1 MPLNIKH
8 PDADRLARELAKRR
22 KQSITEVVIGAL
34 EDALAKERR
43 ALRAPG
49 VARELLG
56 IGDRFSSLPSLD
68 QRSDDDIIG
77 YNQHGL
83 DGYRHIRGYGDFAAR
98 TRKRSLRRIGGNC
111 FNPADFSGFSTR
123 GRHDRGSQER

>member
-49 VARELLG
+49 VAQELLG

-68 QRSDDDIIG
+68 QRSDDDILG
-77 YNQHGL
+77 Y
-83 DGYRHIRGYGDFAAR
+83 D
-98 TRKRSLRRIGGNC
+98 T
-111 FNPADFSGFSTR
+111 
-123 GRHDRGSQER
+123 